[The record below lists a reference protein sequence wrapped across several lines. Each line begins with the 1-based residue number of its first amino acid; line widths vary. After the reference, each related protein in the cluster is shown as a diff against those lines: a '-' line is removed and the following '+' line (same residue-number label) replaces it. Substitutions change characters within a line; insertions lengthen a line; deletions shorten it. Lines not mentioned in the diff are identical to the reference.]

1 MLPREKGAGGRII
14 TSLRHNSQLFIKG
27 VGGQICCIYLML
39 GNKLTTS
46 VILLNSIIGTFEA
59 VKIKIK

>member
-1 MLPREKGAGGRII
+1 MRGPYNNF
-14 TSLRHNSQLFIKG
+14 SHSQLLIKG